1 MTTSG
6 VQQNSGLPVALNP
19 GRNEAMNARARSS
32 GNSGHALTPPQKA
45 ALVIAALGPSAAGP
59 IIERIS
65 DDHLRAFTRA
75 YAHLQSVP
83 KAALQGVIIEFVS
96 QLTTVRDE
104 VTGGIENTRELL
116 GQFFDEDG
124 IARLMDGLDEPAGE
138 SVWKKLEQ
146 ASDEDFAEYLS
157 SQKPQLVAVVLS
169 KLGSEQA
176 SRILDNFE
184 TDIAGKVI
192 LCLSKPIEVEES
204 TLQVL
209 SDTIERNF
217 LSPTKTTAEKSHD
230 PGDMIGAMMNN
241 IMSDKREELL
251 SFISE
256 SAPEILQSVK
266 KSMLTFSDIATR
278 VPPNA
283 IPMAIKAVE
292 LDDLLQAVKY
302 GKENAPAAAEFIMGN
317 ISQRMAAQYQEQME
331 ELKPISPKE
340 AEAAQSSFMAVIRA
354 FAAAGEIDL
363 IEPLSEEEE
372 AEAAAALEADEA

>member
-6 VQQNSGLPVALNP
+6 AQRNSGLPVP
-19 GRNEAMNARARSS
+19 IHSGRNEPNR
-32 GNSGHALTPPQKA
+32 NVKFVLTPPQKA

-83 KAALQGVIIEFVS
+83 KAALQGVVVEFIS
-96 QLTTVRDE
+96 QLSIEKDE
-104 VTGGIENTRELL
+104 ITGGIENTRELL

-124 IARLMDGLDEPAGE
+124 IARLMDGLDEPGGE

-169 KLGSEQA
+169 KLGAEQA
-176 SRILDNFE
+176 SRILDQFE
-184 TDIAGKVI
+184 TDVAGKVI
-192 LCLSKPIEVEES
+192 LCLSKPLNVEES
-204 TLQVL
+204 TLQIL
-209 SDTIERNF
+209 SNTIEHDF
-217 LSPTKTTAEKSHD
+217 LSPKKTTTGKSHD

-251 SFISE
+251 AFISE
-256 SAPEILQSVK
+256 SAPDILQSVK
-266 KSMLTFSDIATR
+266 KSMLTFSDIAVR
-278 VPPNA
+278 VPPKA
-283 IPMAIKAVE
+283 IPMAIKEVE

-302 GKENAPAAAEFIMGN
+302 GKENAPAASEFILGN

-331 ELKPISPKE
+331 ELKPITPKE

-354 FAAAGEIDL
+354 LAAEGEIDL
-363 IEPLSEEEE
+363 VEPMSEEEQ
-372 AEAAAALEADEA
+372 AEAVAAAEADLT

>member
-6 VQQNSGLPVALNP
+6 AQRNSGLPVPMRTACESN
-19 GRNEAMNARARSS
+19 
-32 GNSGHALTPPQKA
+32 GNTKLSLTPPQKA

-75 YAHLQSVP
+75 YARLQSVP
-83 KAALQGVIIEFVS
+83 KAALQGVVVEFVS
-96 QLTTVRDE
+96 QLSTVKDE
-104 VTGGIENTRELL
+104 INGGIENTRELL

-124 IARLMDGLDEPAGE
+124 IARLMDGLDEPGGE
-138 SVWKKLEQ
+138 NVWKKLEQ
-146 ASDEDFAEYLS
+146 AGDEDFAEYLS

-176 SRILDNFE
+176 SRILDQFE

-192 LCLSKPIEVEES
+192 LCLSKPIDVKES
-204 TLQVL
+204 TLQIL
-209 SDTIERNF
+209 SDTIERDF
-217 LSPTKTTAEKSHD
+217 LSPANTSAGKSHD

-251 SFISE
+251 EFISK

-283 IPMAIKAVE
+283 IPMAIKEVE

-302 GKENAPAAAEFIMGN
+302 GKENAPAASEFILGN

-331 ELKPISPKE
+331 ELKPITPKE
-340 AEAAQSSFMAVIRA
+340 AEAAQSSFMAVIRG
-354 FAAAGEIDL
+354 FAASGEIDL
-363 IEPLSEEEE
+363 IEPMSEEEQ
-372 AEAAAALEADEA
+372 AEAAAALEPGAASES

>member
-6 VQQNSGLPVALNP
+6 AQRNSGLPVP
-19 GRNEAMNARARSS
+19 MRTARESNRDAKLS
-32 GNSGHALTPPQKA
+32 LTPPQKA
-45 ALVIAALGPSAAGP
+45 ALVIAALGPGAAGP

-75 YAHLQSVP
+75 YARLQAVP
-83 KAALQGVIIEFVS
+83 KAALQGVVVEFVT
-96 QLTTVRDE
+96 QLSTVKDE
-104 VTGGIENTRELL
+104 INGGVENTRELL

-124 IARLMDGLDEPAGE
+124 IARLMEGLDEPGGE

-176 SRILDNFE
+176 SRILDQFE

-192 LCLSKPIEVEES
+192 LCLSKPIDVKES
-204 TLQVL
+204 TLQIL

-217 LSPTKTTAEKSHD
+217 LSPANASAGKSHD

-251 SFISE
+251 EFISK

-283 IPMAIKAVE
+283 IPMAIKEVE

-302 GKENAPAAAEFIMGN
+302 GKENAPAASEFILGN

-331 ELKPISPKE
+331 ELKPITPKE
-340 AEAAQSSFMAVIRA
+340 AEAAQSSFMAVIRG
-354 FAAAGEIDL
+354 FAASGEIDL
-363 IEPLSEEEE
+363 IEPMSEEEQ
-372 AEAAAALEADEA
+372 AEAAAALEPGAASES